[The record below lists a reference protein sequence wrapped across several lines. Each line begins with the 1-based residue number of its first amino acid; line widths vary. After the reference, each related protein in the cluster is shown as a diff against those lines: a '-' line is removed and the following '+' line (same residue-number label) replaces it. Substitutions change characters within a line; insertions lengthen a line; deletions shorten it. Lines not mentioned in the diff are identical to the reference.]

1 MKKSLLFTVIAAML
15 VFVSSCKKD
24 DDTAPED
31 PGNSNPT
38 FTGINKVKVTINGN
52 TQEFVFADEN
62 YKINDNDASITAGIK
77 QTEYDSVYTEI
88 TMASSG
94 LFDHVTTGAMVI
106 SYFGT
111 GTGTQDISYRL
122 EDESGLDNFTGSV
135 FVLLTDTSQMPIMYF
150 LDEATA
156 NITSY
161 GDVGGFIEGTFES
174 SQVSDFNGNPAPN
187 VSISGNFK
195 AIRYE
200 DGK

>member
-1 MKKSLLFTVIAAML
+1 MKKSLLFTIVAAML
-15 VFVSSCKKD
+15 IFVSSCSKD
-24 DDTAPED
+24 DDTTPED

-38 FTGINKVKVTINGN
+38 YTGVNKVKLTINGN

-62 YKINDNDASITAGIK
+62 YKNSDTDASLTIGTK
-77 QTEYDSVYTEI
+77 NTEYDSVYTEV
-88 TMASSG
+88 TLAAAG
-94 LFDHVTTGAMVI
+94 VFDHVTLAAMTV

-111 GTGTQDISYRL
+111 GSGTHDISYDP
-122 EDESGLDNFTGSV
+122 ETGSGLDNFIGSS
-135 FVLLTDTSQMPIMYF
+135 FILMTDTATMPIMYF
-150 LDEATA
+150 LDVATA

-174 SQVSDFNGNPAPN
+174 SQVSDVNGDPAPN

-195 AIRYE
+195 AIRFE